1 MRERYPAGSLRTL
14 SLGVFCTSLALAF
27 FGTGLVQ
34 AQTPARSALLAHA
47 AVSLTAAA
55 NGIPVR
61 VTAFAVIRSLF
72 YLMAGPNVMSPAQ
85 LKGKAVGMNVF
96 GSANEVAARVGLKHL
111 GLDPARDVT
120 LLALEPP
127 STRLAALTSGTVAAV
142 VMPLPWNL
150 RTRTEGFRQLLDI
163 STLMDQPTT
172 GIGATLDRV
181 RKRPEEI
188 KALLRGLLASL
199 AAMRTHRDEV
209 VALIRKEFG
218 LAPDTATQV
227 YEALL
232 PAISTDGRA
241 SESGILNI
249 VRDSARSSGTTR
261 AISLE
266 DVVDYRLLGSV
277 RGGN

>member
-1 MRERYPAGSLRTL
+1 MRERYPAGRLRTL

-199 AAMRTHRDEV
+199 AA
-209 VALIRKEFG
+209 
-218 LAPDTATQV
+218 
-227 YEALL
+227 
-232 PAISTDGRA
+232 
-241 SESGILNI
+241 
-249 VRDSARSSGTTR
+249 
-261 AISLE
+261 
-266 DVVDYRLLGSV
+266 
-277 RGGN
+277 